1 MSLLSAPIEFV
12 STIVSGLT
20 ILGIVAFVGLI
31 IGTIAQEFWIA
42 LRGGKSSCDIVA
54 RLNTATWLL
63 IATEVVLY
71 FAIALRHFCLDLQ
84 N

>member
-1 MSLLSAPIEFV
+1 MTIMPSLFEFV
-12 STIVSGLT
+12 ATIVSGLV

-31 IGTIAQEFWIA
+31 IGTIAQEFWFA

-63 IATEVVLY
+63 IATDVAL
-71 FAIALRHFCLDLQ
+71 FAAIALRHFCLPLE